1 MKRMMSLL
9 LAGLVGLTMG
19 TGFATEES
27 AYGKQKVL
35 YHVNY
40 DDPKQQKAALRNIQN
55 HINAVGKENI
65 DLRVVM
71 HGDGLSMVLL
81 PEALGKVRG
90 FKHANAEPQMQASID
105 NLKIQGVK
113 FNVCSNTIKGRKV
126 MMDQLYDAEATDVVP
141 SGVAEL
147 AHLQAQGFVYIKP

>member
-1 MKRMMSLL
+1 MKKMMSVL
-9 LAGLVGLTMG
+9 LAGMVGLVVGIVT
-19 TGFATEES
+19 ATAES
-27 AYGKQKVL
+27 GYGKQKVV

-55 HINAVGKENI
+55 HINAVGKDDI

-71 HGDGLSMVLL
+71 HGDGLSMLLL

-90 FKHANAEPQMQASID
+90 FKHVNAEPQIQASID
-105 NLKIQGVK
+105 NLKIQGVR
-113 FNVCSNTIKGRKV
+113 FNVCSNTVKGRKV
-126 MMDQLYDAEATDVVP
+126 TMDQLYDAEQADVVA